1 MILVLYTTHLGAN
14 LEDDAVIR
22 PIDLDD
28 DAFLLSITL
37 PSLQHALQEDACPC
51 HLPERKT
58 RRPRIGA
65 AVRISNPTPPSAYAP
80 MCVPLSMDFLT
91 YTFPKSLTLSI
102 IFVE

>member
-37 PSLQHALQEDACPC
+37 PSLQHAQQEDACPC
-51 HLPERKT
+51 HLPELET

-65 AVRISNPTPPSAYAP
+65 AVRALTPTPPRTYAP
-80 MCVPLSMDFLT
+80 LCVPLSKDLLT
-91 YTFPKSLTLSI
+91 YTLPKSLTLSI

>member
-37 PSLQHALQEDACPC
+37 PSLQHAQQEDAC
-51 HLPERKT
+51 T
-58 RRPRIGA
+58 MSA
-65 AVRISNPTPPSAYAP
+65 A
-80 MCVPLSMDFLT
+80 
-91 YTFPKSLTLSI
+91 
-102 IFVE
+102 

>member
-1 MILVLYTTHLGAN
+1 MILVLYTTHFGAN

-37 PSLQHALQEDACPC
+37 PSLQHAQQEDACPC
-51 HLPERKT
+51 HLPELET

-65 AVRISNPTPPSAYAP
+65 AVRLYHPTPPSAYAL
-80 MCVPLSMDFLT
+80 MCVSLSKDFLT
-91 YTFPKSLTLSI
+91 YAFPKFLTLSI
-102 IFVE
+102 ICVE

>member
-51 HLPERKT
+51 HLPELET

-65 AVRISNPTPPSAYAP
+65 AVRTFHLLSVDPQMELRARLPSTPADSLPT
-80 MCVPLSMDFLT
+80 
-91 YTFPKSLTLSI
+91 
-102 IFVE
+102 

>member
-58 RRPRIGA
+58 RRPSIGV
-65 AVRISNPTPPSAYAP
+65 AVRTPFQHFQEPMRPWVSTFPGISLPTP
-80 MCVPLSMDFLT
+80 
-91 YTFPKSLTLSI
+91 FPNP
-102 IFVE
+102 

>member
-1 MILVLYTTHLGAN
+1 MILVLYTTHVGAN

-37 PSLQHALQEDACPC
+37 PSLQHAQQEDACPC
-51 HLPERKT
+51 HLPELET

-65 AVRISNPTPPSAYAP
+65 AVRPFNPTPPSAYALL
-80 MCVPLSMDFLT
+80 CVSISKDLLIST
-91 YTFPKSLTLSI
+91 YPRCLTLSI
-102 IFVE
+102 LYVE

>member
-1 MILVLYTTHLGAN
+1 MILVLLTYHIGAHQ
-14 LEDDAVIR
+14 EDDVVID

-37 PSLQHALQEDACPC
+37 PSLQHAQQEDACPC
-51 HLPERKT
+51 HLPELET

-65 AVRISNPTPPSAYAP
+65 AVRTSNPTPPSAYAL
-80 MCVPLSMDFLT
+80 MCIPLSMDFLT
-91 YTFPKSLTLSI
+91 YTFPKSLTLLF

>member
-1 MILVLYTTHLGAN
+1 MILVLYTTHAGAN

-58 RRPRIGA
+58 RRPSIGA
-65 AVRISNPTPPSAYAP
+65 AVRTPIPTLPRAHAP
-80 MCVPLSMDFLT
+80 MGIHLSRDFLT
-91 YTFPKSLTLSI
+91 YALPKSLTLSI

>member
-51 HLPERKT
+51 HLLWLSASIVT
-58 RRPRIGA
+58 RDLKGTWRQGD
-65 AVRISNPTPPSAYAP
+65 
-80 MCVPLSMDFLT
+80 PLGNH
-91 YTFPKSLTLSI
+91 
-102 IFVE
+102 